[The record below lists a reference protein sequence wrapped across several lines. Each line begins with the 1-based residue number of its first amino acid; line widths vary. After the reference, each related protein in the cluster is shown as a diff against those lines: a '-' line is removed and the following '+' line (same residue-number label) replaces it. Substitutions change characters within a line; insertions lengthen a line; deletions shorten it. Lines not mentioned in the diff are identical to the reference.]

1 MSAPATRLV
10 KVLNAADVRP
20 GERRIV
26 EVDGRSIGV
35 FNLGD
40 EFFALANTC
49 VHQGGPVCWG
59 RVEPRVCAEV
69 LPGGEVR
76 ESLSPEPDTIACPWH
91 GWEYDIRTGRCLAN
105 PRKALR
111 TYPVILRDGE
121 VYLEIPAPAS

>member
-10 KVLNAADVRP
+10 RVAPTADIAP

-40 EFFALANTC
+40 GFSAIANVC

-59 RVEPRVCAEV
+59 RVEPRVHAEV
-69 LPGGEVR
+69 MPGGEVR
-76 ESLSPEPDTIACPWH
+76 ESLSPAPDTIACPWH
-91 GWEYDIRTGRCLAN
+91 GWEYDVRTGTCLAN

-111 TYPVILRDGE
+111 TFPVVVRDGD
-121 VYLEIPAPAS
+121 VYLEIAERAS